1 MKIARATALSLLLTL
16 PAGAI
21 ELPDLGDVSRAS
33 LSQSHEDRI
42 GREIMGQIR
51 SSGDFLNDPALI
63 EYLSQMGD
71 ALTLAARASGQAFQF
86 FLVRD
91 PSLNAFALPGGYI
104 GVHTG
109 LLSATRNESELAGVL
124 AHEIAHVTQKHIA
137 RMVDDQRGAGL
148 STLAALALAILAAR
162 SGGDATQA
170 VLVTSQA
177 LMVQRQLD
185 FTRENEKEADR
196 IGLQTMQAS
205 GYAPQGMASFFE
217 RLQNRSRVMETN
229 APAYLRTHPLSF
241 ERIADLQNRLAD
253 LPYSQH
259 ADSPAYLLARAR
271 VQAEEG
277 DRHEAVKR
285 FEALV
290 TDRSSAEHWYGL
302 ARAALRT
309 ADFAKADKAVS
320 KVLQLAPQE
329 PMARLLAVEAALA
342 AGRADQAADL
352 AQAALKAHG
361 GYRPLIYAQATALLR
376 AGKAAPALARLD
388 EHLRTWVSDARLYA
402 LRAEAHKAL
411 GHTAQSHQD
420 QAELYLLDDRLQA
433 AIEQLEFA
441 QRSPGADFYNQSIID
456 ARLRALRERRSREE
470 AAKEARR

>member
-1 MKIARATALSLLLTL
+1 MKIARATALLLLLAL

-21 ELPDLGDVSRAS
+21 DLPDLGDVSRAA

-51 SSGDFLNDPALI
+51 SSGDFLNDPALA
-63 EYLSQMGD
+63 EYLNQMGD
-71 ALTLAARASGQAFQF
+71 ALTLAARTGGQAFQF

-91 PSLNAFALPGGYI
+91 TSLNAFALPGGYV

-109 LLSATRNESELAGVL
+109 LIAATRNESELAGVL

-137 RMVDDQRGAGL
+137 RMVDDQRGVGL

-162 SGGDATQA
+162 SNSDASQA
-170 VLVTSQA
+170 ILATSQA
-177 LMVQRQLD
+177 LAVQRQLD

-196 IGLQTMQAS
+196 IGLQTMQGS
-205 GYAPQGMASFFE
+205 GYSPQGMASFFE
-217 RLQNRSRVMETN
+217 RLQARTRLLENN
-229 APAYLRTHPLSF
+229 APAYLRTHPLSH

-253 LPYSQH
+253 LPYRQH
-259 ADSPAYLLARAR
+259 ADSPAYLFARAR

-285 FEALV
+285 FEVLV
-290 TDRSSAEHWYGL
+290 ADRPSAEHWYGL
-302 ARAALRT
+302 AWAALRA
-309 ADFAKADKAVS
+309 ADFAKADTAS
-320 KVLQLAPQE
+320 AKVMGMAPME
-329 PMARLLAVEAALA
+329 PMVQLLAVEVALA
-342 AGRADQAADL
+342 AGRVEQAADL
-352 AQAALKAHG
+352 AQTALKAHG
-361 GYRPLIYAQATALLR
+361 GYRPLIYAQVTALLR
-376 AGKAAPALARLD
+376 SGKAAPALARLD
-388 EHLRTWVSDARLYA
+388 DYLRTWISDARLYA

-433 AIEQLEFA
+433 AIEQLELA
-441 QRSPGADFYNQSIID
+441 QHSPGADFYTQSIID
-456 ARLRALRERRSREE
+456 ARLRFLRERRVREE
-470 AAKEARR
+470 TSPQARR

>member
-1 MKIARATALSLLLTL
+1 MKIARATALSLLLAL

-21 ELPDLGDVSRAS
+21 ELPDLGDISRAA

-42 GREIMGQIR
+42 GREVMSQIR
-51 SSGDFLNDPALI
+51 ASGDFLDDPVLT

-71 ALTLAARASGQAFQF
+71 ALTLAARGGGQAFQF

-91 PSLNAFALPGGYI
+91 PSLNAFALPGGHI

-137 RMVDDQRGAGL
+137 RMVDDQRGVGL

-162 SGGDATQA
+162 SNSDASHAILTTTQA
-170 VLVTSQA
+170 LA
-177 LMVQRQLD
+177 VQRQLD

-205 GYAPQGMASFFE
+205 GYSPQGMASFFE
-217 RLQNRSRVMETN
+217 RLQSRTRLVENN

-253 LPYSQH
+253 LPYRQH
-259 ADSPAYLLARAR
+259 ADAPAYLFARAR

-290 TDRSSAEHWYGL
+290 ADRPSAEHWYGL

-309 ADFAKADKAVS
+309 ADFAKADKAVA
-320 KVLQLAPQE
+320 KVLELAPKE
-329 PMARLLAVEAALA
+329 PMAQLLTVETALA
-342 AGRADQAADL
+342 AGRAEQAVDL
-352 AQAALKAHG
+352 AQTALKAHG
-361 GYRPLIYAQATALLR
+361 GYRPLIYARITALLR
-376 AGKAAPALARLD
+376 SGKAAPALVRLD

-411 GHTAQSHQD
+411 GHTAQSHRD

-441 QRSPGADFYNQSIID
+441 QRSPGADFYTQSIID
-456 ARLRALRERRSREE
+456 ARLRGLRERRSREE